1 MLPFLFT
8 NNLTNENAN
17 LHFIFTIAYT
27 LAIISLQVKNMKN
40 LLIGLINIIGD
51 LTIVDMIVLIAL
63 MTFIILIISVIYIY
77 KISTLEEDYDD
88 EREVNDMLDLK
99 EITKQ
104 IEEAP
109 RAVNINL
116 TPYEQEQEE
125 KAIISYDELVRSNN
139 SMKINYKEEKQDAG
153 VTVKQV
159 DLDNI
164 AKYDKNSSD
173 TKVNIISYEKEE
185 AFLEALKNLKNMLS

>member
-17 LHFIFTIAYT
+17 LHFMFTIAYT

-185 AFLEALKNLKNMLS
+185 AFLGALKNLKNMLS

>member
-1 MLPFLFT
+1 
-8 NNLTNENAN
+8 
-17 LHFIFTIAYT
+17 
-27 LAIISLQVKNMKN
+27 MKN

-104 IEEAP
+104 IEEAT

>member
-1 MLPFLFT
+1 
-8 NNLTNENAN
+8 
-17 LHFIFTIAYT
+17 
-27 LAIISLQVKNMKN
+27 
-40 LLIGLINIIGD
+40 
-51 LTIVDMIVLIAL
+51 

-77 KISTLEEDYDD
+77 KISTLEEDD

-173 TKVNIISYEKEE
+173 TKVNIISYEKRV
-185 AFLEALKNLKNMLS
+185 

>member
-8 NNLTNENAN
+8 NNLTNKNAN
-17 LHFIFTIAYT
+17 LHFMFTIAYT

>member
-1 MLPFLFT
+1 MFT

-17 LHFIFTIAYT
+17 LHFMFTTAYT

>member
-17 LHFIFTIAYT
+17 LHFMFTIAYT